1 MKKLVTFATALLLSF
16 SLFGQESKL
25 EDFVNESY
33 IDELKKN
40 GKIELIHEKEDTSL
54 NLVPNCFY
62 SERINSEKIE
72 KSKKEI
78 PFVAEFLYLVPK
90 SELKE
95 KGIKKLENVTMDEI
109 SVVFRSIS
117 KMQGMLYHFEKP
129 GKEKVLYEK
138 TYMIANL
145 DSDEPIP
152 DQNTGNADGQVSYC
166 YQDDNTY
173 GDLKFQL
180 NYYVN
185 GNTLYSTFLL
195 GAPMS
200 CMGIKAVDAGNMKI
214 SIVAVDLGDDV
225 LIYLNTDVSAK
236 NIALVNVRK
245 QIKDSMTARMEAVY
259 RWFLMQF

>member
-95 KGIKKLENVTMDEI
+95 KGIQKLENVTMDEI

-117 KMQGMLYHFEKP
+117 KMQGMVYHFEKP
-129 GKEKVLYEK
+129 GKEKVL
-138 TYMIANL
+138 
-145 DSDEPIP
+145 
-152 DQNTGNADGQVSYC
+152 
-166 YQDDNTY
+166 
-173 GDLKFQL
+173 
-180 NYYVN
+180 
-185 GNTLYSTFLL
+185 
-195 GAPMS
+195 
-200 CMGIKAVDAGNMKI
+200 
-214 SIVAVDLGDDV
+214 
-225 LIYLNTDVSAK
+225 
-236 NIALVNVRK
+236 
-245 QIKDSMTARMEAVY
+245 
-259 RWFLMQF
+259 